1 MSHILVPLKSVM
13 SHSSL
18 TKAQHQQ
25 RNTTVVPPSLREAK
39 LQVNQLSQP
48 RTGTASWVSEN
59 SQPCRF
65 KLLAVEKPAIQA
77 LPGSLLSFPQIGLLW
92 GLNIP
97 SDSCSLY
104 LSLDPMAFGLKWL
117 KYLLLGKDNFPR
129 NNLDKLLTVSF
140 WTSGQLCDQG
150 ASQGAQRSP
159 LGTQ

>member
-25 RNTTVVPPSLREAK
+25 RNTTAVPPSLREAK

-65 KLLAVEKPAIQA
+65 KLLVEKPAAQA
-77 LPGSLLSFPQIGLLW
+77 VPGSLLSLPQIGLPLR
-92 GLNIP
+92 GLSIP
-97 SDSCSLY
+97 GDSCSLC
-104 LSLDPMAFGLKWL
+104 LCLDPMAFGLKWL